1 MWPNHDVARRL
12 QHVHAEDNAVHEHG
26 ADGRGFRV
34 AWSDA
39 PLLDAARERDLLI
52 AASRGDAGAV
62 SELVQS
68 HTRLVMKIA
77 ARYRCS
83 NLPWEDLLSE
93 GVLGLLEA
101 MRRFD
106 LCQDARFATYAGW
119 WIRARIGQYALANRR
134 LVRVPSTRAARSV
147 ARGLRRTEHR
157 LAQRLARP
165 PTLNE
170 LATELGVSSAD
181 VAEVRTAL
189 GSSDLSLTPG
199 EGYTAIELAAQ
210 GESPEQALA
219 RSQHE
224 RAREQCVRAA
234 LAKLSPRE
242 REVVHEQY
250 FEEQGRSLSELGLD
264 YGVSRQRVGQLLSNA
279 RGKLKQ
285 ELVQVA

>member
-1 MWPNHDVARRL
+1 M
-12 QHVHAEDNAVHEHG
+12 HEHR
-26 ADGRGFRV
+26 ADARGFKPTH
-34 AWSDA
+34 DDT
-39 PLLDAARERDLLI
+39 PLLDAARERTLLV
-52 AASRGDAGAV
+52 AAMRGDPQAA
-62 SELVQS
+62 SELVRS

-77 ARYRCS
+77 KRYRRG
-83 NLPWEDLLSE
+83 NLPWEDLVSE

-101 MRRFD
+101 IRRFD
-106 LCQDARFATYAGW
+106 LSQQTRFAAYACW

-134 LVRVPSTRAARSV
+134 LVRIPATRTARLV
-147 ARGLRRTEHR
+147 ARRLRRTEQR
-157 LAQRLARP
+157 LCQRLARP

-170 LATELGVSSAD
+170 LASELGVSVAD

-189 GSSDLSLTPG
+189 GSSDLPLTTG
-199 EGYTAIELAAQ
+199 EGPGGVELAAES
-210 GESPEQALA
+210 ESPEQALD

-224 RAREQCVRAA
+224 LARERRIYEA

-242 REVVHEQY
+242 RQVVREQY
-250 FEEQGRSLSELGLD
+250 LEEQGRSLSQLGVD